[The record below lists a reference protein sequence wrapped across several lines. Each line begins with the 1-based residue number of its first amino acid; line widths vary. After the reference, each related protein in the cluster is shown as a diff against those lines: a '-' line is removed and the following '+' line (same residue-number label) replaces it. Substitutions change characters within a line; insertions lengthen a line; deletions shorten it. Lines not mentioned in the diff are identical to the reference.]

1 MHDIFLMLNFK
12 VLNQDET
19 PLFYSSVF
27 SEGVVNNADSIV
39 IFNAVLQSLD
49 FSSINCLIAL
59 KLYWT
64 FLYPFFTSTALGIA
78 VSCFCS
84 CFLLLIIIASSFL
97 YVEHTVNKQKW
108 QSLWHNCVVLDCK
121 ASSSKA
127 CYLVLYVY
135 DHMLHFLFL
144 FHLKVVFEKIIIGL
158 LNFNELFVGN
168 LVDIFI

>member
-12 VLNQDET
+12 FLNQDET

-27 SEGVVNNADSIV
+27 GEGVVNDAASIV
-39 IFNAVLQSLD
+39 IFNAVQSLD
-49 FSSINCLIAL
+49 FSSIDCLIAL
-59 KLYWT
+59 KFLWT
-64 FLYPFFTSTALGIA
+64 FLYPFFTSTTLGIA

-97 YVEHTVNKQKW
+97 YVEHTVNKQTW

-135 DHMLHFLFL
+135 DHMLDFLFL
-144 FHLKVVFEKIIIGL
+144 FHLKVVFEKKYYWL
-158 LNFNELFVGN
+158 AKF
-168 LVDIFI
+168 

>member
-12 VLNQDET
+12 FLNQDET

-27 SEGVVNNADSIV
+27 SEGVVNDAAFIV
-39 IFNAVLQSLD
+39 IFNAVQSLD
-49 FSSINCLIAL
+49 FSSIDCLIAL
-59 KLYWT
+59 KFLWT
-64 FLYPFFTSTALGIA
+64 FLYPFFTSTTLGIA

-97 YVEHTVNKQKW
+97 YVEHTVNKQTW
-108 QSLWHNCVVLDCK
+108 PSLWHNFVVLDCK

-135 DHMLHFLFL
+135 NHTLDFLFL
-144 FHLKVVFEKIIIGL
+144 FHLKVVFEKIFIGL
-158 LNFNELFVGN
+158 LNFNELFVGY
-168 LVDIFI
+168 LVDIII